1 MSGILAIT
9 NHHQQAVEVLQ
20 ADGKLGGKMLE
31 DWLRWEATILL
42 MGGKNLVELE
52 DWHQTG

>member
-31 DWLRWEATILL
+31 DWLRWEARILQ